1 MNEKN
6 NETNKKLIKEN
17 ITKTINEN
25 NKKININDA
34 LKKIE
39 NNIV

>member
-17 ITKTINEN
+17 IIKTTNEN

>member
-1 MNEKN
+1 MNETN

-17 ITKTINEN
+17 ITKTTNEN